1 MGQEKESEERKS
13 KKTPKKAKKRIQNQ
27 RDTLL
32 VDTRIP

>member
-1 MGQEKESEERKS
+1 MGQEKESEERKP
-13 KKTPKKAKKRIQNQ
+13 KKTQKKHIQNQ